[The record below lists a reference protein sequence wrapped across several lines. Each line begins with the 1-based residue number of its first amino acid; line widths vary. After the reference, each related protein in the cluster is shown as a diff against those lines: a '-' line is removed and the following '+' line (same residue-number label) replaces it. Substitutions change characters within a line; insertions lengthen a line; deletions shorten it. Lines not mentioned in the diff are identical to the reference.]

1 MSEFTPSWRL
11 RQQFADRLSLMYRE
25 EVPAYGSLVDLVEKI
40 NSADDPTATF
50 SGARLGQERHGAIRL
65 ALPEELSL
73 LRRAL
78 GVLGMFP
85 VEYYD
90 LAAAGLPVHSTA
102 FRPIEGDA
110 IERSPFRLF
119 VSLVRLDQIASP
131 ALQSEVERLTRE
143 RSVMS
148 PVALRYI
155 ERAEHQGGLTEAEG
169 EAFLDALI
177 ETFRW
182 RGEALSTKRVYDAF
196 INEHPLLADIVC
208 FPNPHIN
215 HLTPRVSDIDAAQ
228 QKMIDLGLP
237 AKAVIEGP
245 PRRKC
250 PILLRQTAFRALE
263 ENVTFRNL
271 DGVDAAGVHT
281 ARFGEIES
289 RGAALT
295 RAGMDL
301 YNSCLASG
309 DFDALPDDWNE
320 LRTPKLAWF
329 KYRTATGARLPGSLP
344 ESSEAL
350 EDLIAKGIII
360 PEPITYEDF
369 LPVSAAGIFR
379 SNLRSEGN
387 TKTDAK
393 GNQAAFEE
401 ALGCPVSVAQ
411 TLYERESRASLQR
424 LFAYDRP
431 KELAVHE

>member
-1 MSEFTPSWRL
+1 MSEFIPSWRL
-11 RQQFADRLSLMYRE
+11 RQQFADRLSLMYRD
-25 EVPAYGSLVDLVEKI
+25 EVPAYGALVDLVDRI
-40 NSADDPTATF
+40 NSVGSATETF

-131 ALQSEVERLTRE
+131 ALQSEVQRLTRE

-155 ERAEHQGGLTEAEG
+155 ERAEHQGGLRDAEG
-169 EAFLDALI
+169 EAFLDALT

-182 RGEALSTKRVYDAF
+182 HGEALSTKRIYDAL

-215 HLTPRVSDIDAAQ
+215 HLTPRVSDIDQAQ
-228 QKMIDLGLP
+228 QKMIELGLP

-245 PRRKC
+245 PRRNC

-263 ENVTFRNL
+263 EDVTFRNM
-271 DGVDAAGVHT
+271 DGIDAVGVHT

-295 RAGMDL
+295 RAGMDV
-301 YNSCLASG
+301 YNACLASG
-309 DFDALPDDWNE
+309 NFDALPDDWNE
-320 LRTPKLAWF
+320 LRTRKLAWF
-329 KYRTATGARLPGSLP
+329 RFRPAHGARLPNALP
-344 ESSEAL
+344 EGSEAL
-350 EDLIAKGIII
+350 EDLISSGAII

-379 SNLRSEGN
+379 SNLRSEAKSN
-387 TKTDAK
+387 TEAK
-393 GNQAAFEE
+393 GNPAAFEE
-401 ALGCPVSVAQ
+401 ALGCKVSDAQ
-411 TLYERESRASLQR
+411 ELYERESSASLQQ
-424 LFAYDRP
+424 LFAHDQPR
-431 KELAVHE
+431 ELVIHE

>member
-1 MSEFTPSWRL
+1 MTEFTPPWRL

-25 EVPAYGSLVDLVEKI
+25 EVPAYGTLVDLVENI
-40 NSADDPTATF
+40 NTTNGAVSTF

-73 LRRAL
+73 LRRAF
-78 GVLGMFP
+78 GILGMFP
-85 VEYYD
+85 VDYYD

-102 FRPIEGDA
+102 FRPIKGDA

-119 VSLVRLDQIASP
+119 VSLVRLDQISSP
-131 ALQSEVERLTRE
+131 ALKDEVERLTRK
-143 RSVMS
+143 RSVIS
-148 PVALRYI
+148 SAALGYI
-155 ERAEHQGGLTEAEG
+155 ERAERQGGLTDVEG

-182 RGEALSTKRVYDAF
+182 RGEALSTKHVYDALM
-196 INEHPLLADIVC
+196 NEHPLLADVVC

-215 HLTPRVSDIDAAQ
+215 HLTPRVTDIDAAQ

-263 ENVTFRNL
+263 ESVTFPNP
-271 DGVDAAGVHT
+271 DGSDAASVHT

-295 RAGMDL
+295 RAGMNM
-301 YNSCLASG
+301 YNSCLTRGSFATI
-309 DFDALPDDWNE
+309 PDDWNE
-320 LRTPKLAWF
+320 LRIRKLAWF
-329 KYRTATGARLPGSLP
+329 KYRAAPGARLPASP
-344 ESSEAL
+344 TQSSETL
-350 EDLIAKGIII
+350 EEFIAEGTII
-360 PEPITYEDF
+360 PDPITYEDF

-379 SNLRSEGN
+379 SNLKSEGS
-387 TKTDAK
+387 TTTSTK
-393 GNQAAFEE
+393 GNRAAFEE
-401 ALGCPVSVAQ
+401 ALGCRVSESQ
-411 TLYERESRASLQR
+411 SLYEQESLRSLRQV
-424 LFAYDRP
+424 FVHNQP
-431 KELAVHE
+431 KEAKIDE

>member
-155 ERAEHQGGLTEAEG
+155 ERAEHQGGLTETEG

-182 RGEALSTKRVYDAF
+182 RGEALSTKRVYDAL

-228 QKMIDLGLP
+228 QKMIELGLP

-245 PRRKC
+245 PRRQC

-301 YNSCLASG
+301 YNTCLTSG

-320 LRTPKLAWF
+320 LRTRKLAWF
-329 KYRTATGARLPGSLP
+329 KYRTATGARLQGSLP

-350 EDLIAKGIII
+350 EDLIAKGTII

-401 ALGCPVSVAQ
+401 ALGCRVSVAQ
-411 TLYERESRASLQR
+411 ALYEQESRASLQQ

>member
-1 MSEFTPSWRL
+1 MSEFTPPWRL

-25 EVPAYGSLVDLVEKI
+25 EVPAYGTLVDLVETI
-40 NSADDPTATF
+40 NSIDDPTATF

-102 FRPIEGDA
+102 FRPIASEA

-148 PVALRYI
+148 PVVLRYI
-155 ERAEHQGGLTEAEG
+155 ERAEHQSGLTELEG

-182 RGEALSTKRVYDAF
+182 RGESLSTKRIYDAL

-237 AKAVIEGP
+237 AKAIIEGP

-263 ENVTFRNL
+263 ETVTFRNL
-271 DGVDAAGVHT
+271 DGIDAAGVHT

-295 RAGMDL
+295 RKGMDL
-301 YNSCLASG
+301 YNTCLASG
-309 DFDALPDDWNE
+309 NFDAFPDDWNE
-320 LRTPKLAWF
+320 LRNKNLAWF
-329 KYRTATGARLPGSLP
+329 RFRSGPGAQMPNLNP
-344 ESSEAL
+344 EAL
-350 EDLIAKGIII
+350 EDLITEGIII

-379 SNLRSEGN
+379 SNLRSQPKSN
-387 TKTDAK
+387 TETR

-401 ALGCPVSVAQ
+401 ALGCRVFEGQA
-411 TLYERESRASLQR
+411 LYERESRASLQK
-424 LFAYDRP
+424 LFAPD
-431 KELAVHE
+431 KAKALAVHE

>member
-1 MSEFTPSWRL
+1 MSEFTPSWHL
-11 RQQFADRLSLMYRE
+11 RQQFADRLSRMYRE
-25 EVPAYGSLVDLVEKI
+25 EVAAYGTLVDLVGNI
-40 NSADDPTATF
+40 NSTEGEASTLA
-50 SGARLGQERHGAIRL
+50 GARLNQEWHGAIRL
-65 ALPEELSL
+65 ARPEELSL

-78 GVLGMFP
+78 RVMGMFP

-102 FRPIEGDA
+102 FRPIKSEA
-110 IERSPFRLF
+110 MEHSPFRLF

-131 ALQSEVERLTRE
+131 ALQSEVKRLTCE

-155 ERAEHQGGLTEAEG
+155 ERAENQGGLTEAEG
-169 EAFLDALI
+169 EAYLDALLG
-177 ETFRW
+177 TFRW
-182 RGEALSTKRVYDAF
+182 RGEALSTKRVYDALA
-196 INEHPLLADIVC
+196 NEHPLLADVVC

-215 HLTPRVSDIDAAQ
+215 HLTPRVCDIDAAQ

-263 ENVTFRNL
+263 ESVTFRNL
-271 DGVDAAGVHT
+271 DGIDAEGLHT

-295 RAGMDL
+295 YAGMDL
-301 YNSCLASG
+301 YNTCLASG
-309 DFDALPDDWNE
+309 NFDALPDDWDE
-320 LRTPKLAWF
+320 LRTRKLAWF
-329 KYRTATGARLPGSLP
+329 KYRLAPGARLPDA
-344 ESSEAL
+344 SSGHFDAMET
-350 EDLIAKGIII
+350 LITDGVII

-379 SNLRSEGN
+379 SNLKSEG
-387 TKTDAK
+387 KASADSK
-393 GNQAAFEE
+393 GNQAAFEQ
-401 ALGCPVSVAQ
+401 ALGCRVAAAQ
-411 TLYERESRASLQR
+411 KLYEQESRASLQQ
-424 LFAYDRP
+424 LFSHDQQQ
-431 KELAVHE
+431 ELTVHE

>member
-1 MSEFTPSWRL
+1 MPEFIPPWRL
-11 RQQFADRLSLMYRE
+11 RQNFADRLSLMYRE
-25 EVPAYGSLVDLVEKI
+25 EVPAYGTLVDLVENI
-40 NSADDPTATF
+40 NTADAEASTF

-85 VEYYD
+85 VDYYD

-102 FRPIEGDA
+102 FRPINGDA

-131 ALQSEVERLTRE
+131 SLKDEVERLTRE

-155 ERAEHQGGLTEAEG
+155 ERAEAQGGLTDAEG
-169 EAFLDALI
+169 EAFLDVLI

-182 RGEALSTKRVYDAF
+182 RGEALSTKRVYDALL
-196 INEHPLLADIVC
+196 NEHPLLADIVC

-228 QKMIDLGLP
+228 QEMIDLGLP

-263 ENVTFRNL
+263 ESVTFRNL

-301 YNSCLASG
+301 YNACLASG
-309 DFDALPDDWNE
+309 DFDAIPDDWNA
-320 LRTPKLAWF
+320 LRIKKLAWF
-329 KYRTATGARLPGSLP
+329 KYRAAPGARLPAAPP
-344 ESSEAL
+344 ESSDAL
-350 EDLIAKGIII
+350 EKLIADGSII

-379 SNLRSEGN
+379 SNLRSEGSTN
-387 TKTDAK
+387 TGTK

-401 ALGCPVSVAQ
+401 ALGCPVSQAQ
-411 TLYERESRASLQR
+411 ALYDQESRTSLQQ
-424 LFAYDRP
+424 LFAHDQP
-431 KELAVHE
+431 KELAIHE

>member
-25 EVPAYGSLVDLVEKI
+25 EVPAYGTLVDLVEKI

-90 LAAAGLPVHSTA
+90 LAVAGLPVHSTA
-102 FRPIEGDA
+102 FRPIESDA

-155 ERAEHQGGLTEAEG
+155 ERAEHQGGLTEMEG

-182 RGEALSTKRVYDAF
+182 RGEALSTKRVYDALV
-196 INEHPLLADIVC
+196 NEHPLLADIVC

-228 QKMIDLGLP
+228 QKMIELGLP

-245 PRRKC
+245 PRRQC

-263 ENVTFRNL
+263 ESVTFRNL
-271 DGVDAAGVHT
+271 DGVDADGVHT

-301 YNSCLASG
+301 YNTCLASG

-320 LRTPKLAWF
+320 LRTRKLAWF
-329 KYRTATGARLPGSLP
+329 KYRTATGARLQGSLP
-344 ESSEAL
+344 ESAEAL
-350 EDLIAKGIII
+350 EDLIAKGTII

-411 TLYERESRASLQR
+411 ALYEQESRASLQQ

>member
-1 MSEFTPSWRL
+1 MSEFTPPWRL
-11 RQQFADRLSLMYRE
+11 RQNFADRLSLMYRE
-25 EVPAYGSLVDLVEKI
+25 EVPAYGTLVDLVESI
-40 NSADDPTATF
+40 NTADAEASTF

-85 VEYYD
+85 VDYYD

-102 FRPIEGDA
+102 FRPINDDA

-119 VSLVRLDQIASP
+119 VSLVRLDQIVSP
-131 ALQSEVERLTRE
+131 TLKDEVERLTRE

-155 ERAEHQGGLTEAEG
+155 ERAEAQGGLTDAEG
-169 EAFLDALI
+169 EAFLDAMI

-182 RGEALSTKRVYDAF
+182 RGEALSTKHVYDALL
-196 INEHPLLADIVC
+196 NEHPLLADIVC

-250 PILLRQTAFRALE
+250 PILLRQTAFKALE
-263 ENVTFRNL
+263 ESVTFRNL

-301 YNSCLASG
+301 YNACLASG
-309 DFDALPDDWNE
+309 DFDAIPDDWNA
-320 LRTPKLAWF
+320 LRIKKLAWF
-329 KYRTATGARLPGSLP
+329 KYRAAPGARLPAAPP
-344 ESSEAL
+344 ESSDAL
-350 EDLIAKGIII
+350 EKLIANGSII

-379 SNLRSEGN
+379 SNLRSEGSTN
-387 TKTDAK
+387 TGTK

-401 ALGCPVSVAQ
+401 ALGRPVSQAQ
-411 TLYERESRASLQR
+411 ALYEQESLTSLQQ
-424 LFAYDRP
+424 LFAHEQP
-431 KELAVHE
+431 KELAIHE

>member
-1 MSEFTPSWRL
+1 MSEFTPPWRL
-11 RQQFADRLSLMYRE
+11 RQNFADRLSLMYRE
-25 EVPAYGSLVDLVEKI
+25 EVPAYGTLVDLVENI
-40 NSADDPTATF
+40 NTADAEASTF

-85 VEYYD
+85 VDYYD

-102 FRPIEGDA
+102 FRPINGDA

-119 VSLVRLDQIASP
+119 VSLVRLNQIASP

-155 ERAEHQGGLTEAEG
+155 ERAEHQGGLTELEG

-182 RGEALSTKRVYDAF
+182 RGEALSTKRIYDAF

-289 RGAALT
+289 RGAAMT
-295 RAGMDL
+295 RAGMAL
-301 YNSCLASG
+301 YNTCLASG
-309 DFDALPDDWNE
+309 DFDALPDDWDE
-320 LRTPKLAWF
+320 LRTRKLVWF
-329 KYRTATGARLPGSLP
+329 RFRTATGARLSGSLP

-350 EDLIAKGIII
+350 DDLIAKGIII

-401 ALGCPVSVAQ
+401 ALGCRVSAAQ
-411 TLYERESRASLQR
+411 ALYEQESRASLQR
-424 LFAYDRP
+424 LFAHDQP